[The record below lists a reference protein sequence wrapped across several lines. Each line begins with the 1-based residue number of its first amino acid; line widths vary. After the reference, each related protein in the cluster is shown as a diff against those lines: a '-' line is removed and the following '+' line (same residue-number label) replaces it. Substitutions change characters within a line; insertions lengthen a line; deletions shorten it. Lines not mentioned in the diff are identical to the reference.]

1 MQHCRVYLNA
11 FRNALRSQ
19 QGRNLSSDS
28 LAKAT
33 LARQLSEH
41 RAFTVGQILKGN
53 NVKINK
59 NTVHENEEL
68 NVAANLMVKEE
79 VGSLMVTSQEGTL
92 TGILTERDYLRAHS
106 NGKGS
111 KKIKDIMTP
120 RKQLITV
127 TGDTSVTACVSLMS
141 KHQFRHLPVLE
152 GNVLVGMIGSRT
164 LLVNFLQYHEIQC
177 EHYETFLP
185 YPVRIF
191 SHLIF
196 LYRDGNVYQIPRISM
211 ESVYWNF
218 TSCHII

>member
-1 MQHCRVYLNA
+1 
-11 FRNALRSQ
+11 
-19 QGRNLSSDS
+19 
-28 LAKAT
+28 
-33 LARQLSEH
+33 
-41 RAFTVGQILKGN
+41 
-53 NVKINK
+53 
-59 NTVHENEEL
+59 ENEEL

-111 KKIKDIMTP
+111 KQIKDIMTP

-177 EHYETFLP
+177 QHYETFLP

-191 SHLIF
+191 F
-196 LYRDGNVYQIPRISM
+196 TF
-211 ESVYWNF
+211 NF
-218 TSCHII
+218 PVSRW